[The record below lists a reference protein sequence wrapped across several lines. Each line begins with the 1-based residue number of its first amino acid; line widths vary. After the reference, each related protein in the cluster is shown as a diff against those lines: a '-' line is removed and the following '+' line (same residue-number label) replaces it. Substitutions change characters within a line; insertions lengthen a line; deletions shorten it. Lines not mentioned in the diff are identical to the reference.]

1 MVDGPV
7 GEVVT
12 LMRQRHLVGT
22 KLLDTVT
29 RGLFVLICTYRLPLE
44 EAGRFGLLA
53 TVISLLAFALGYER
67 QIDMQRQIA
76 GRSPAAIRKRM
87 ADTLRF
93 FRVHYLVVLPVS
105 MLAATWAGVSA
116 WTLTL
121 ATIVVI
127 GEHISN
133 QAYQAVLVNPR
144 AFPLL
149 VASSAKNSLQLLA
162 VIFVSMGVPETL
174 SALSIFQ
181 VWAIASLGYA
191 AIAAICWG
199 LWMLEPLPP
208 ESDELPNQTLDQ
220 QYRASGLHFLVGL
233 VAVAALQIDR
243 LVVGGVLSADEVGT
257 YFRHIILTSLAFQIF
272 NIASFNRVAPGV
284 YQHAR
289 QSAWQRA
296 VKVVK
301 IEYLRFAQV
310 FTSLVFLALILGY
323 LLPDHT
329 RLLGL
334 QPLFVLIMT
343 GGVLLRTAA
352 DYKGLLL
359 LSLGGDQALFRN
371 QASAVLLGATGLFL
385 LSWAFRLPGAFF
397 GAMLTPLFYF
407 LLNRLSVQRRYSQLD
422 NSLP

>member
-1 MVDGPV
+1 MVDGPA
-7 GEVVT
+7 GEVAK

-53 TVISLLAFALGYER
+53 TVIGLLSFVLGYER

-76 GRSPAAIRKRM
+76 GRSPSAIRQRM
-87 ADTLRF
+87 VDTLRF
-93 FRVHYLVVLPVS
+93 FRAHYLVVLPIT

-127 GEHISN
+127 GEHLSN
-133 QAYQAVLVNPR
+133 QAYQAVLLNPR

-162 VIFVSMGVPETL
+162 VVSVSMSEPE
-174 SALSIFQ
+174 ALSVLFILQ
-181 VWAIASLGYA
+181 VWAIASLGYV
-191 AIAAICWG
+191 AIAAIWWG
-199 LWMLEPLPP
+199 LWMREQLPQ
-208 ESDELPNQTLDQ
+208 ESDELPNQTLNE
-220 QYRASGLHFLVGL
+220 QYRASALHFLVGL

-243 LVVGGVLSADEVGT
+243 LVVGGWLSADEVGT
-257 YFRHIILTSLAFQIF
+257 YFRHIMLTSLAFQIF

-301 IEYLRFAQV
+301 IEYIRFAIV
-310 FTSLVFLALILGY
+310 FTSLVFLAVILGY

-329 RLLGL
+329 RRLGL
-334 QPLFVLIMT
+334 QPLFVLLMT
-343 GGVLLRTAA
+343 AGVLLRTAA

-359 LSLGGDQALFRN
+359 LSMGGDQALFRN
-371 QASAVLLGATGLFL
+371 QATAVLLGAAGLFL
-385 LSWAFRLPGAFF
+385 LSWSFYLPGAFL

-407 LLNRLSVQRRYSQLD
+407 LLNRLSVQRRYSQLET
-422 NSLP
+422 SLS